1 MKLTLVDEK
10 KKSTITT
17 EAEETKRN
25 ALLVNRVESER
36 ARTRA
41 RFFMSAGAREKLGER
56 ERERAKKFETSARS
70 RH

>member
-36 ARTRA
+36 
-41 RFFMSAGAREKLGER
+41 
-56 ERERAKKFETSARS
+56 ERERAKKIETSARS
-70 RH
+70 FSLRNPT